1 MPICQN
7 KFDKVL
13 SRCLSFQDRVSN
25 NKKMSKTQ
33 AATKTQDQL
42 TNELKDAF
50 NLFDQDGDG
59 KVSIEG

>member
-1 MPICQN
+1 M
-7 KFDKVL
+7 L